1 MRWVST
7 LLAMA
12 ATGALQVNAMD
23 ATILTFP
30 STPAGALNAV
40 PKQQQLPEDEARLV
54 LELRMQSSV
63 ASILGAVDADTVDH
77 LNQFAET
84 ESVLFGGH
92 SGTQASGKSI
102 LILEGLDRQTT
113 LNVQS
118 SQPSHIF
125 VPRVSS
131 GFIDADLLGSFGGA
145 GDHGK
150 YCAHNDGTGVVSS
163 KAQTAQECLSQDP
176 MLAGQSGLF
185 DRGSL
190 AAINSVEDWTS
201 HDGKDSMLKLSFKNL
216 GDSIAGPK
224 LLQSLIAHLAESS
237 SVSKREITAVILPSG
252 YQSTPLRRR
261 GAETQWS
268 SAGNHNPA
276 KQSAQDSP
284 LLSTLAPVCHASNSS
299 CAEATRNC
307 SGHGSCYLKFGSGV
321 EGTTGNCYAC
331 KCQQSIVK
339 NNDGTTKTVQWGGSA
354 CQKKDISSPFFLI
367 AGVSFLAILLVGS
380 SIGMLFSMG
389 SEKLP
394 NSLSAGVS
402 NPRSQM

>member
-1 MRWVST
+1 MVIYTSAAVISHCPPALTIRLGNMRWVST

-102 LILEGLDRQTT
+102 LILEGLDRETSKWIGLNLGPFSNAPT
-113 LNVQS
+113 ALNVQS
-118 SQPSHIF
+118 SQPNHIF

-163 KAQTAQECLSQDP
+163 KAQVQT
-176 MLAGQSGLF
+176 
-185 DRGSL
+185 
-190 AAINSVEDWTS
+190 
-201 HDGKDSMLKLSFKNL
+201 
-216 GDSIAGPK
+216 
-224 LLQSLIAHLAESS
+224 
-237 SVSKREITAVILPSG
+237 
-252 YQSTPLRRR
+252 
-261 GAETQWS
+261 
-268 SAGNHNPA
+268 
-276 KQSAQDSP
+276 
-284 LLSTLAPVCHASNSS
+284 NSS
-299 CAEATRNC
+299 E
-307 SGHGSCYLKFGSGV
+307 
-321 EGTTGNCYAC
+321 
-331 KCQQSIVK
+331 
-339 NNDGTTKTVQWGGSA
+339 
-354 CQKKDISSPFFLI
+354 
-367 AGVSFLAILLVGS
+367 
-380 SIGMLFSMG
+380 MLR
-389 SEKLP
+389 LC
-394 NSLSAGVS
+394 
-402 NPRSQM
+402 R